1 MRQILVPLLLTALLR
16 NAAPAQTG
24 AGAKPVKSCE
34 LLTPELVRNVR
45 VASKK
50 SGDPAAPK
58 EVSLGRSESACEW
71 GDVMLQVDPLT
82 PAQLEK
88 LGKSGD
94 KTWESV
100 TGLGDAA
107 YFHNVRDMVGEL
119 FVRVGPRTFGVLID
133 IPQGSTATAFRP
145 TFITVAK
152 AIVPKLR

>member
-1 MRQILVPLLLTALLR
+1 MRQVLVPLVLTTLLHSAAL
-16 NAAPAQTG
+16 AQSGTDG
-24 AGAKPVKSCE
+24 KAVKPCG
-34 LLTPELVRNVR
+34 LLTPELVRNVW

-50 SGDPAAPK
+50 SGNPAAPE

-71 GDVMLQVDPLT
+71 GDVMLQVNPLT

-94 KTWESV
+94 KTWEPV
-100 TGLGDAA
+100 AGVGDAA
-107 YFHNVRDMVGEL
+107 FFHNVRDMIGEL
-119 FVRVGPRTFGVLID
+119 FVRVGPRTFGVLIE
-133 IPQGSTATAFRP
+133 IPPGSTATAFKP